1 MTQTPR
7 APGSALRT
15 VLLDIDG
22 TLIDSN
28 DAHARAWVDALRA
41 HGYVVPFEQVRPL
54 IGKGGDKLLPA
65 LTGLDPESGEAER
78 IGATRSELFLR
89 RELPTLR
96 PTRGAR
102 ALLERML
109 DEGLELVV
117 ATSAKEDEVGALLEQ
132 AGVSDLIELASSAD
146 DAERSKPDPDIVQA
160 ALRLSGSQAAHS
172 AMIGDTPYDVEAAAR
187 ARVPA
192 IALRCGGGWDDAAFA
207 QARAIYDDPAD
218 LLAHFDDSPVG
229 NAASTRAGER

>member
-1 MTQTPR
+1 MTKTPR

-15 VLLDIDG
+15 VLLDVDG

-28 DAHARAWVDALRA
+28 DAHARAWVESLRA

-54 IGKGGDKLLPA
+54 IGMGGDKLLPE

-78 IGATRSELFLR
+78 IGETRSELFLEE
-89 RELPTLR
+89 ELRSLQ

-102 ALLERML
+102 SLLEHL
-109 DEGLELVV
+109 LGVGFELVV
-117 ATSAKEDEVGALLEQ
+117 ATSAKDDEVRALLEQ
-132 AGVSDLIELASSAD
+132 AGVSDLIQLASSAD

-172 AMIGDTPYDVEAAAR
+172 AMLGDTPYDVEAAAR

-192 IALRCGGGWDDAAFA
+192 IALRCGGWWDDAAL
-207 QARAIYDDPAD
+207 ARAMALYDDPAD
-218 LLAHFDDSPVG
+218 LLAHFDDSPLARASRVVG
-229 NAASTRAGER
+229 R